1 MKELTLQQKNKI
13 LAAAEI
19 VQEGDMAVLKRLLEF
34 QDFLEDLKEEID
46 EKLAQKDTEIEE
58 HKENVYTEMSSKM
71 GEMLAEISVI
81 KQDVEKMVKN
91 DHMEAM
97 HAKMMADYDTKLQ
110 GFKADLEVI
119 RKSIPEIPES
129 FDPTDIQNRIAEVE
143 SKIPKIP
150 DELTA
155 YQVRDK
161 LETIDNESEKLR
173 IEAIQNLREELDE
186 LKKKS
191 GSRSF
196 FGGGFNYSSMSLH
209 LIDDETPSGTI
220 NSSNTIFTLANL
232 PNPASSVK
240 VYLNGVRQRVTED
253 YTLSGATITF
263 VSAPPTGSILLVDYR
278 V

>member
-1 MKELTLQQKNKI
+1 MELGDKQKRK
-13 LAAAEI
+13 LMAAAE
-19 VQEGDMAVLKRLLEF
+19 VVEKGDFAVLEKILEF

-58 HKENVYTEMSSKM
+58 HKENVYAEMSSKM

-110 GFKADLEVI
+110 GFKSDLESI
-119 RKSIPEIPES
+119 RASIPEIPES
-129 FDPTDIQNRIAEVE
+129 FDPTDIQNRIVEVE
-143 SKIPKIP
+143 NKIPKIP

-161 LETIDNESEKLR
+161 LESIDNESEKLR

-186 LKKKS
+186 LKKKA
-191 GSRSF
+191 GARSF
-196 FGGGFNYSSMSLH
+196 FGGGFNYSSMNLH

-220 NSSNTIFTLANL
+220 NSSNTVFTLANL

-278 V
+278 T